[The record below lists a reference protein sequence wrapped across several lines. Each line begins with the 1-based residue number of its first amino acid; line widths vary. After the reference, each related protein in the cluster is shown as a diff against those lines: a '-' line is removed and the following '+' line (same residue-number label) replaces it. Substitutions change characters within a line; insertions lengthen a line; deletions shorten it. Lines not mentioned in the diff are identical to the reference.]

1 MMRGTWSPSLP
12 TDASAMR
19 VHMEGL
25 PQSPCWTRQDLRL
38 LTGPHVTRQD
48 KRRKEE
54 EGRQDP
60 YFRGGEGRGAPAA
73 SEAPSLVGR

>member
-1 MMRGTWSPSLP
+1 
-12 TDASAMR
+12 MR

-54 EGRQDP
+54 EGQ
-60 YFRGGEGRGAPAA
+60 EGQ
-73 SEAPSLVGR
+73 L